1 MQWGLTCF
9 WVPNPSLTWTVVFE
23 NKLKK
28 SDEKSK
34 ITKSDEKDLT
44 DQIYTQH
51 KKQMTQI

>member
-44 DQIYTQH
+44 D
-51 KKQMTQI
+51 